1 MSVFSKDY
9 TLALIKEVGEND
21 VLLTVNDQ
29 DLEIELNEDNKQAV
43 FDAVSE
49 GIFLIPFDAEKNE
62 LLMTVDEAVLHEV
75 FPETELKE
83 LDGATDELPDDIE

>member
-1 MSVFSKDY
+1 MSVFSRNY

-29 DLEIELNEDNKQAV
+29 DLEIELNEGNKQAV

-49 GIFLIPFDAEKNE
+49 GIFLVPFDAEKNE
-62 LLMTVDEAVLHEV
+62 LLMNVDEAVLYEV
-75 FPETELKE
+75 FPETELNE
-83 LDGATDELPDDIE
+83 LDGATDELPDDME